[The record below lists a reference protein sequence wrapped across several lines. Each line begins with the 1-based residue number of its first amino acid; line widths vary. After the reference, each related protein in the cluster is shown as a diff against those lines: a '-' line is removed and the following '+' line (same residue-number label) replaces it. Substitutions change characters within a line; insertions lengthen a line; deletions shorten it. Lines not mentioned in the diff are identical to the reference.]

1 MGLWFEILD
10 GTGRKRWFP
19 YRAVM
24 SIVCQKNGAVT
35 FRLKDGNDFTVN
47 FYRSLPAGPDLD
59 QAIMEM
65 QQETTKEIRHMGSME
80 SEE

>member
-10 GTGRKRWFP
+10 GSGRKRWFP
-19 YRAVM
+19 YRTVM
-24 SIVCQKNGAVT
+24 SIVSKKNGAGT

-47 FYRSLPAGPDLD
+47 SYRSLSAGPDLD